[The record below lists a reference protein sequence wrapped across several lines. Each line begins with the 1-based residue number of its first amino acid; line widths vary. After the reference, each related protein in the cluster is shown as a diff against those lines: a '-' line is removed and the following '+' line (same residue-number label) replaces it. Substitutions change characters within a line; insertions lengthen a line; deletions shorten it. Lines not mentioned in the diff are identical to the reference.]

1 MASEFTSRVIALQQ
15 ERKNACQIQAKIDE
29 LQEKLSNSASL
40 YTSMLEAQQLISGV
54 SDKNTNAI
62 LDYVMGVINKTL
74 SQLFPNDSREIS
86 IKKTIYRNAYPQIT
100 LELTGSNGH
109 KRDLTL
115 QSGTGLRQVISF
127 LFVVSIIEIRKGRRL
142 LVMDELLSGLHPSAK
157 KVIFDI
163 IDIFAEDGF
172 EFACVEYGVND
183 RGKIYNVENIN
194 GKADVHPVDGEYNN
208 EVYIF
213 HRDVENVDLNEV
225 VNEVSSDEN

>member
-1 MASEFTSRVIALQQ
+1 MSEFSAKVIELKQ
-15 ERKNACQIQAKIDE
+15 ERKTALEVQGKIDALTE
-29 LQEKLSNSASL
+29 RLSKDTAT
-40 YTSMLEAQQLISGV
+40 YADMLEAQQLIASV

-74 SQLFPNDSREIS
+74 AELFPNDSREIS
-86 IKKTIYRNAYPQIT
+86 LKKTIYRNAYPQIT

-194 GKADVHPVDGEYNN
+194 GKADVNPVDGEYNN
-208 EVYIF
+208 QVYIF
-213 HRDVENVDLNEV
+213 HRDVENVDMGDKVE
-225 VNEVSSDEN
+225 EVSTDET

>member
-1 MASEFTSRVIALQQ
+1 MSEFSAKVIELKQ
-15 ERKNACQIQAKIDE
+15 ERKTALEVQGKIDALTE
-29 LQEKLSNSASL
+29 RLSKDTAT
-40 YTSMLEAQQLISGV
+40 YADMLEAQQLIASV

-74 SQLFPNDSREIS
+74 AELFPNDSREIS
-86 IKKTIYRNAYPQIT
+86 LKKTIYRNAYPQIT

-194 GKADVHPVDGEYNN
+194 GKADINPVDGEYNN
-208 EVYIF
+208 QVYIF
-213 HRDVENVDLNEV
+213 HRDVENVDMGDKVE
-225 VNEVSSDEN
+225 EVSTDET